1 MRWLPDSLTSGPIL
15 SCPRSSDSCLVSWAS
30 PPWLRDTVWEDI
42 SHSSPPP
49 PGPVPVTK
57 AARMSRDFLTKVM
70 YYATPEIVLP
80 NVEAELGRLLRS
92 TPTGKE
98 KVDWRESLLA
108 SSSELAELD
117 PSEAFLLTEGK
128 DFLILSKNDRF
139 SSVLSASFIAI
150 SSDVW
155 FFIPVKLILTSFIS
169 DVSSNQRKTFYTRM
183 TSNWCLAAFTNFQTV
198 SSYLNPEFSPPLRG
212 EICGVRLRQINH
224 NFFYKREVIIL
235 LIFCL
240 FGY

>member
-1 MRWLPDSLTSGPIL
+1 
-15 SCPRSSDSCLVSWAS
+15 
-30 PPWLRDTVWEDI
+30 
-42 SHSSPPP
+42 
-49 PGPVPVTK
+49 
-57 AARMSRDFLTKVM
+57 MSRDFLTKVM

-98 KVDWRESLLA
+98 NVDWRESLLA

-150 SSDVW
+150 SSDV
-155 FFIPVKLILTSFIS
+155 
-169 DVSSNQRKTFYTRM
+169 
-183 TSNWCLAAFTNFQTV
+183 
-198 SSYLNPEFSPPLRG
+198 
-212 EICGVRLRQINH
+212 
-224 NFFYKREVIIL
+224 
-235 LIFCL
+235 
-240 FGY
+240 